1 MRLVKKI
8 ILWTV
13 AVLLGAVLVLGIAA
27 GIQWYKVSRS
37 DTRIAIMA
45 VPSVEG
51 GKSDLKLGE
60 RFKINAV
67 FSLPWGV
74 NPALLTAEPAEG
86 SQLTAE
92 PKFRLRSLGWGHNL
106 WNADIPLQAYR
117 EGDIKQGTMT
127 ASFSNSQSFEFKL
140 PPLKIKPV
148 EVNSSDLALAAEM
161 KEKNLAGKMRPWLIT
176 LVALLLV
183 CLAVLAYLQ
192 WAGRKKARVIPPW
205 EFAIAAIRD
214 LLSRVKAG
222 TVPPEKSI
230 AVLTDIVREYMERRF
245 ELRAERQTTAEFM
258 NDLEHGKGNLSDTHR
273 EFLRGFLNAADM
285 VKFARVPADESLIEN
300 AALKAEALV
309 NETTPA
315 GKETGK

>member
-13 AVLLGAVLVLGIAA
+13 AVLLGAVLVFGVAA

-37 DTRIAIMA
+37 DAKVA
-45 VPSVEG
+45 VVTDPALEDSKSV
-51 GKSDLKLGE
+51 LKLGE
-60 RFKINAV
+60 RFKVNAV

-92 PKFRLRSLGWGHNL
+92 PKFKLRSLGWGRSF
-106 WNADIPLQAYR
+106 WNAEIPLQAYR
-117 EGDIKQGTMT
+117 EGEIKPGSMT
-127 ASFSNSQSFEFKL
+127 AAFSNSENIALKL
-140 PPLKIKPV
+140 PPLKIQPL
-148 EVNSSDLALAAEM
+148 ELNSSELALASEM
-161 KEKNLAGKMRPWLIT
+161 KEKDLAEKMRPWLVA
-176 LVALLLV
+176 LVAVLLV
-183 CLAVLAYLQ
+183 CLAVLACLK
-192 WAGRKKARVIPPW
+192 WGSRKKARVIPPW

-273 EFLRGFLNAADM
+273 EFLRSFLNAADM
-285 VKFARVPADESLIEN
+285 VKFARVPVDEFLIEN